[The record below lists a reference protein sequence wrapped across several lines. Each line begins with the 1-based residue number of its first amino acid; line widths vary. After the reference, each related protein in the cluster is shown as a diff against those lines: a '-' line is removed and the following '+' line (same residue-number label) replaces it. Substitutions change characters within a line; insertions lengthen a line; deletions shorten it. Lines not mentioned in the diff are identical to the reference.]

1 MIEFLRSVQLKRNVR
16 RLLNREGAMNDEQFA
31 IAKTIM
37 KRIVM
42 EKIPKAKRWSVSK
55 EFRSWIDSLSKEQF
69 QVYLD
74 RLRSMTRTLSDEGLA
89 GQEASKEIG
98 TFIFF
103 GSYLPAEI
111 EKREQL
117 ARIGGEATAYY
128 ALALWRSLQVEEL
141 QEGFK
146 KR

>member
-1 MIEFLRSVQLKRNVR
+1 
-16 RLLNREGAMNDEQFA
+16 MNDEQFA

-37 KRIVM
+37 TRIVM

-55 EFRSWIDSLSKEQF
+55 EFKSWIDGLSKEDF

-74 RLRSMTRTLSDEGLA
+74 RLRLLTQTLSDEGNA
-89 GQEASKEIG
+89 DQEASRVTG

-103 GSYLPAEI
+103 GAYPPAEI
-111 EKREQL
+111 EQRDQL

-141 QEGFK
+141 QKEL
-146 KR
+146 RATN